1 MCCQNPPFPRSKRGN
16 LPKSRS
22 GPCRPGFREP
32 LTNDY
37 DAYYA
42 DTFPQRENFVS
53 VATKL
58 EQMRGLHP
66 DDVRIHQAST
76 PQTGIDQQSQLSSR
90 SSRNLRSRST
100 MIPIPTPMRRAMVLA
115 ETAVRGNRWE
125 AYSCIRIWE
134 CRFSVLARPCPS
146 AMPR

>member
-1 MCCQNPPFPRSKRGN
+1 MSSWF
-16 LPKSRS
+16 S
-22 GPCRPGFREP
+22 GAFAK
-32 LTNDY
+32 DY

-76 PQTGIDQQSQLSSR
+76 PQTGIDQQKPAQQPQQQESQQQIDYDSYTDPNAPGNGLSGNGS
-90 SSRNLRSRST
+90 
-100 MIPIPTPMRRAMVLA
+100 A
-115 ETAVRGNRWE
+115 GNRWE

-134 CRFSVLARPCPS
+134 CRFSAPARPCPS